1 MPSLRN
7 FLTEDHRHC
16 DDLLA
21 LSETALASGDIGR
34 AQEAFDAFVAAM
46 NLHFEAEETRL
57 FPAFENRTG
66 MSSGPTQVMR
76 HEHQQMRGL
85 MAAAVDALKAGE
97 IDEYQGQVETLLIM
111 MQQHN
116 MKEENILYPMCDQH
130 LSGEVPDLLLT
141 LKSVLGRA

>member
-1 MPSLRN
+1 MTSLSN

-21 LSETALASGDIGR
+21 LSETALASGDIGQ
-34 AQEAFDAFVAAM
+34 AQATFDAFVAAM

-57 FPAFENRTG
+57 FPAFENKTG
-66 MSSGPTQVMR
+66 MTSGPTKVMR
-76 HEHQQMRGL
+76 HEHQQMRAL
-85 MAAAVDALKAGE
+85 MSAAVDALKAGE

-130 LSGEVPDLLLT
+130 LSDAVPDLLQS
-141 LKSVLGRA
+141 LKTVLGRA